1 LIDFNELKKALQTSY
16 VSNKN
21 SVVTEAST
29 TDSSEITT
37 VEIQS
42 TYDLDCLYMV
52 SDSCMDYLIRMKM
65 LPTEKDD
72 FVSLCLEALQGNDKL
87 LAIIQEFQES
97 YTADR
102 AISWLNRDPFFNGFL
117 DNIFKLGSI
126 DTMFLCR
133 VFIRDIQKQL
143 EQHKC
148 TSTIQVYRSEIM
160 SDEQLQHLKSFNEKI
175 IAMKYFFLTN
185 LNREKALSYTSEY
198 SSNNE
203 YKRILFNIEANPQI
217 ENVKPFSRI
226 GSIGNNNDQNDVL
239 FMIGSLFKITKIQ
252 DESDG
257 IINVKLTLCAN
268 DDMNIL
274 KKLFDQAK
282 YRYIDENGE
291 TDVIRFSQFLFD
303 IGHSMRDTNLSNS
316 GEKLIRSCLD
326 KLPNDH
332 PDRPRC
338 YDALG
343 NFDLFNGNLD
353 SSLNWYNKSYDIKKQ
368 LGANDLSLTES
379 YKNLAPVYLQK
390 GDLPKALEFFTQIL
404 IIWKQFYGEQCF
416 NLIYCYTNMA
426 IIYEGQEN
434 LTEAISCYYQALAIM
449 VKYESVNEASFAAV
463 YNNLG
468 TIHTKLKNY
477 HLALGCYNTSL
488 EIKAKIQTPINPSI
502 AATYKNIG
510 LVHGYMNNVQQSR
523 ENLEKAAEIYR
534 MIYQSDNVNVT
545 DIEELI
551 RNLPNNEQS

>member
-1 LIDFNELKKALQTSY
+1 ME
-16 VSNKN
+16 V
-21 SVVTEAST
+21 ST

-37 VEIQS
+37 TAVIQS
-42 TYDLDCLYMV
+42 TYDLDSVYMI
-52 SDSCMDYLIRMKM
+52 SDSCMDCLIRMKM

-72 FVSLCLEALQGNDKL
+72 FVSLCLDALQGKDKL

-102 AISWLNRDPFFNGFL
+102 AISWLYRDPFFRGFL
-117 DNIFKLGSI
+117 DNIFKIGLI
-126 DTMFLCR
+126 DAMYPCR

-148 TSTIQVYRSEIM
+148 TSTIQVYQSEII
-160 SDEQLQHLKSFNEKI
+160 SDEQLQNLKTFNEKI

-185 LNREKALSYTSEY
+185 SDRAKALSYTSEY
-198 SSNNE
+198 SSSNE
-203 YKRILFNIEANPQI
+203 YKRILFIIEANPQI
-217 ENVKPFSRI
+217 ENVKPFAKIS
-226 GSIGNNNDQNDVL
+226 SIGYNNDQNDVL
-239 FMIGSLFKITKIQ
+239 FMIGSLFKIIEIQ
-252 DESDG
+252 DEKDG

-268 DDMNIL
+268 DDTNRM
-274 KKLFDQAK
+274 KQLFDQAK

-303 IGHSMRDTNLSNS
+303 IGHSMRDSNLSNS

-332 PDRPRC
+332 PNRPRC

-343 NFDLFNGNLD
+343 NIYLFQGNLD
-353 SSLNWYNKSYDIKKQ
+353 LSLEWYNNSYDFKKK
-368 LGANDLSLTES
+368 LGTNDLDLAES

-390 GDLPKALEFFTQIL
+390 GDLKTALEFFQQIL
-404 IIWKQFYGEQCF
+404 IIWKQFYGEYCF
-416 NLIYCYTNMA
+416 NLIYCYTNLA
-426 IIYEGQEN
+426 IIYEGEEN
-434 LTEAISCYYQALAIM
+434 LMDAISCYYQALAIM
-449 VKYESVNEASFAAV
+449 LKHEAASEASFAAV

-468 TIHTKLKNY
+468 TVYTKLKHY
-477 HLALGCYNTSL
+477 HLALGYYYTSL
-488 EIKAKIQTPINPSI
+488 EVKAKIQTPINPSI

-510 LVHGYMNNVQQSR
+510 LVHGYMNNVEKSR

-534 MIYQSDNVNVT
+534 QIYQADNENVK

-551 RNLPNNEQS
+551 QNLPNNEQS